1 MSTPTSKPDRRRR
14 LPDPNVG
21 ILVRE
26 PYLAVSAALYQ
37 RLAAAGFDDLRPAY
51 LVVFQ
56 HVAPEG
62 TRLTTLAERAQ
73 LTTPS
78 MKYLVDAL
86 EQRGY
91 LERVADPTDGRARLV
106 RFTDRGWQQ
115 VHAALEILGDI
126 EDEWAELLGRRRFA
140 QLRRDLLELNRLIA
154 QRT

>member
-1 MSTPTSKPDRRRR
+1 MSTPKSKQSRRRR
-14 LPDPNVG
+14 LPDPNIGV
-21 ILVRE
+21 LVRE
-26 PYLAVSAALYQ
+26 PYLAVSTALYE
-37 RLAAAGFDDLRPAY
+37 RLAGLGFDDLRPAY

-78 MKYLVDAL
+78 IKYLVDAL
-86 EQRGY
+86 EARGY
-91 LERVADPTDGRARLV
+91 VERVADPTDGRARLV
-106 RFTDRGWQQ
+106 RFTERGWQQ

-126 EDEWAELLGRRRFA
+126 EDEWAELLGRDRFA
-140 QLRRDLLELNRLIA
+140 QLRRDLLALNQLIA